1 MSADLAKV
9 ALFKGL
15 DAADQRALG
24 ERITVR
30 ALPADTTVF
39 VEGDP
44 GDSIWL
50 ILKGKV
56 KIFLRDP
63 DGQEL
68 IIDVRTAGQYVGEM
82 MLDGSPRSA
91 TVKTIEPCEFGVLS
105 RDEFKQV
112 LAQHPDVAM
121 HLIRRLIRLTR
132 GHNVRTL
139 QDVTT
144 RGELQIYIEKLKS
157 SKASDLPSVRRWL
170 AAKRWVLVSLLV
182 FALGQYY
189 FLDVLLE
196 MVSMG
201 GVTVTVNSPTAR

>member
-1 MSADLAKV
+1 
-9 ALFKGL
+9 
-15 DAADQRALG
+15 
-24 ERITVR
+24 
-30 ALPADTTVF
+30 
-39 VEGDP
+39 
-44 GDSIWL
+44 
-50 ILKGKV
+50 
-56 KIFLRDP
+56 
-63 DGQEL
+63 
-68 IIDVRTAGQYVGEM
+68 
-82 MLDGSPRSA
+82 
-91 TVKTIEPCEFGVLS
+91 VKTIEPCEFGVLS